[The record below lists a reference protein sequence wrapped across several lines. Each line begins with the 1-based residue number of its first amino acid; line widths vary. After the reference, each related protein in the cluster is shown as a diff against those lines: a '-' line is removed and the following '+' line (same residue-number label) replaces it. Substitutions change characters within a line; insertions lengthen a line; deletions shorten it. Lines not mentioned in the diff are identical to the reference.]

1 MSVESSAARVS
12 RSGWG
17 EGDAPWWS
25 RADECGA
32 ASQIRGALK
41 LSIYKKNVT
50 KCSAV
55 RTYK

>member
-1 MSVESSAARVS
+1 VSVESSAARVS
-12 RSGWG
+12 RSGWK

-25 RADECGA
+25 CADECA

-50 KCSAV
+50 KC
-55 RTYK
+55 

>member
-25 RADECGA
+25 CADECA

-50 KCSAV
+50 KC
-55 RTYK
+55 